1 MCLGKPLKT
10 VRSQILFWFL
20 ATVERAMIN
29 RLMTSLKKRWRVLRD
44 PEFRRFRQLIRQ
56 FNREQL
62 RPSEL
67 PTLPVYRL
75 HRRYWFLGSI
85 PPMRQSISLDQFF
98 HEVSQ
103 QLPFP
108 VIISI
113 SPFAMTQ
120 DTVL

>member
-1 MCLGKPLKT
+1 
-10 VRSQILFWFL
+10 
-20 ATVERAMIN
+20 MIN

-85 PPMRQSISLDQFF
+85 PPFHESISLHQFF
-98 HEVSQ
+98 QEVPQ
-103 QLPFP
+103 QLSFP
-108 VIISI
+108 VIVGI

-120 DTVL
+120 DAVL